1 MSSPVNSA
9 FGANN
14 LSARTDLQQIVARVV
29 RDARPP
35 TVSDRTYP
43 VGTFWVDE
51 PNLSAYVLCGVI
63 SGEARWKLA
72 AVNPLDAET
81 FTGNTGGPV
90 GPDANLNVNIIAS
103 LTSGFTVAGSP
114 STHTLTLDALSP
126 FFEGTVQTVG
136 NATETVLLIPVEPA
150 QAIVIEARVAGFE
163 TNDGVGGLLSVTAH
177 RNGANPVIVGA
188 SDLFKDVPAGLL
200 GATFFADASG
210 GDVRIRVTGTTVGG
224 KTIYWRCQAETTTI
238 GAF

>member
-51 PNLSAYVLCGVI
+51 PNLAAYVLCGVI

-81 FTGNTGGPV
+81 FTGNTGGAV
-90 GPDANLNVNIIAS
+90 GPDANLNVNLLAAS
-103 LTSGFTVAGSP
+103 TSGFTVAGNP
-114 STHTLTLDALSP
+114 STHTLTLNALSP
-126 FFEGTVQTVG
+126 FFEGQVQTVG
-136 NATETVLLIPVEPA
+136 NATATVLSIAVAPSTSV
-150 QAIVIEARVAGFE
+150 VIEARVVGYEA
-163 TNDGVGGLLSVTAH
+163 NDGVGGLLSVTAH
-177 RNGANPVIVGA
+177 KNGGNPLVVGQ
-188 SDLFKDVPAGLL
+188 SDLFKDVPAGLA
-200 GATFFADASG
+200 GATFAAIESG
-210 GDVRIRVTGTTVGG
+210 DNVLITVTGATAGG
-224 KTIYWRCQAETTTI
+224 KTIYWRCQANVTVI